1 MRAVGAA
8 KPVAPIGGVSGSPLF
23 YRAPRP
29 LTHPRIH
36 AEPMTAITSDTTS
49 RPVEATLAQWTYDPW
64 RERPRVAWVAALSAL
79 ALCLLVLAAH
89 EPFLIALSLCLFCVG
104 SFAPALAAV
113 EVRLDAQGIARRGLF
128 GWERRAWRDVRRIDE
143 LPAGLLL
150 SPYAR
155 RHVLDATRGWSLPMP
170 AAERLALRASVRRLW
185 EATLERA

>member
-1 MRAVGAA
+1 MSAMDAA
-8 KPVAPIGGVSGSPLF
+8 NPVAS
-23 YRAPRP
+23 
-29 LTHPRIH
+29 
-36 AEPMTAITSDTTS
+36 
-49 RPVEATLAQWTYDPW
+49 VEATLAQWTYDPW

-89 EPFLIALSLCLFCVG
+89 EPFLIALALCLFCVG

-128 GWERRAWRDVRRIDE
+128 GWERRAWHDVRRIDE
-143 LPAGLLL
+143 LPAGLML

-170 AAERLALRASVRRLW
+170 AADRLALRASVRRLW